1 MKPSHCGGKGKERK
15 GSRQIGACPAIPV
28 ACILQN
34 RRAVF
39 KVFVAAVGLPPRG
52 GGQSRGEL
60 SQVPRLQHGACPLL
74 PGWGLSPLA
83 PASPAVVSCQN
94 KPHDADLKFSP
105 YSTPD
110 SSPTTT
116 CISGC
121 ANTIFMWFAEKLQNC
136 AYDTFTVS
144 ASKHLIRGVI
154 AATAAKR
161 PRSGLVSKRATGT
174 KGHLILAGQRSSCSR
189 KENFAVTNTKHVH
202 FTSPNQ

>member
-1 MKPSHCGGKGKERK
+1 MSVQKASFYEAITLWWEGRGKERQQADWSVPCNSC
-15 GSRQIGACPAIPV
+15 GLHIAEQESTFQSVCCSSRD
-28 ACILQN
+28 
-34 RRAVF
+34 
-39 KVFVAAVGLPPRG
+39 
-52 GGQSRGEL
+52 
-60 SQVPRLQHGACPLL
+60 QVPRLQHGACPLL
-74 PGWGLSPLA
+74 PGWGLPPLA

-105 YSTPD
+105 YSSPD

-116 CISGC
+116 CSSGC

-161 PRSGLVSKRATGT
+161 PRFGLVSKRATGT

-189 KENFAVTNTKHVH
+189 KESFAVTNTKHVH